1 MALLTNQTVLPQ
13 TNGFIVPII
22 LPPGTVPGGNTGT
35 GTPNTGKK
43 PTLDAIL
50 AFLGG
55 LADSLFPNGIGGS
68 GTTPPI
74 YIPPQK
80 SGTAGGTSQFTYY
93 RFNCGDIVSTLETI
107 ITFFRYYLT

>member
-74 YIPPQK
+74 YIPPQNPAPPAAPL
-80 SGTAGGTSQFTYY
+80 SLPI
-93 RFNCGDIVSTLETI
+93 IVLI
-107 ITFFRYYLT
+107 VGILYLLWKQ